1 MTWHMYNAHPR
12 KTLNCKLVKRS
23 RELLNWSR
31 CVSWFIAPADQI
43 LQWTWK
49 KKLSRIGSSFRTLR
63 KPDPP
68 FTNSYGSSIC
78 WRKQPDVPPA
88 NSWWRSLQMQRNL
101 WEAGDSV
108 RLTSCECQAAWLPVQ
123 GACSRSYWARNRG
136 KHSAISAKDPSH
148 GGRKRRKKLELRL
161 GLNCLLNQRRS
172 ISINQS
178 FSYAPCFQGASL
190 SISSK
195 LYCKN
200 WTYLPAILV
209 KLLSGVNERANI
221 FRMEKQNITISD
233 ECSGFRAQFY
243 SPRSEFIYD
252 IIEVSHVLK

>member
-1 MTWHMYNAHPR
+1 MAHFGRVGIVLSPRLNNNGCHDWHNAHPR
-12 KTLNCKLVKRS
+12 QSVNCKLVQRS

-49 KKLSRIGSSFRTLR
+49 KKLSRIGSSFRALR

-108 RLTSCECQAAWLPVQ
+108 RLTSSECQAAWLPVQ

-148 GGRKRRKKLELRL
+148 GGRKKEEKIRTETWIK
-161 GLNCLLNQRRS
+161 
-172 ISINQS
+172 
-178 FSYAPCFQGASL
+178 L
-190 SISSK
+190 SIK
-195 LYCKN
+195 PEEINFNQTIIFLCP
-200 WTYLPAILV
+200 LF
-209 KLLSGVNERANI
+209 SG
-221 FRMEKQNITISD
+221 
-233 ECSGFRAQFY
+233 
-243 SPRSEFIYD
+243 SE
-252 IIEVSHVLK
+252 LKYFK

>member
-1 MTWHMYNAHPR
+1 MAHFGRVGIVLSPRLNNNGCHDWHNAHSR
-12 KTLNCKLVKRS
+12 QSLNCKLVQRS

-49 KKLSRIGSSFRTLR
+49 KKLSRIGSSFRALR

-88 NSWWRSLQMQRNL
+88 NSWWRRLQKQRNF
-101 WEAGDSV
+101 WKSGDSV
-108 RLTSCECQAAWLPVQ
+108 RLTSSECQATWLPV
-123 GACSRSYWARNRG
+123 RG
-136 KHSAISAKDPSH
+136 GGIGHAIADKHSATLAKDPSH

-161 GLNCLLNQRRS
+161 GLNCSLNQRRS
-172 ISINQS
+172 ISISQS

-190 SISSK
+190 SI
-195 LYCKN
+195 
-200 WTYLPAILV
+200 
-209 KLLSGVNERANI
+209 
-221 FRMEKQNITISD
+221 
-233 ECSGFRAQFY
+233 
-243 SPRSEFIYD
+243 
-252 IIEVSHVLK
+252 

>member
-1 MTWHMYNAHPR
+1 MNNNGCQHWHNAHSR
-12 KTLNCKLVKRS
+12 KSLNCKMVQRS

-49 KKLSRIGSSFRTLR
+49 KKLSRIGSSFRALR

-108 RLTSCECQAAWLPVQ
+108 RLTSSECQAAWLPVR
-123 GACSRSYWARNRG
+123 GVCPRSYWARNRG
-136 KHSAISAKDPSH
+136 KHSAIFGERSKP
-148 GGRKRRKKLELRL
+148 RRTEKGEKKIRTE
-161 GLNCLLNQRRS
+161 
-172 ISINQS
+172 
-178 FSYAPCFQGASL
+178 
-190 SISSK
+190 
-195 LYCKN
+195 
-200 WTYLPAILV
+200 T
-209 KLLSGVNERANI
+209 
-221 FRMEKQNITISD
+221 
-233 ECSGFRAQFY
+233 
-243 SPRSEFIYD
+243 
-252 IIEVSHVLK
+252 

>member
-1 MTWHMYNAHPR
+1 MAHFGRVGIVLSPRLNNNGCHDWHNAHSR
-12 KTLNCKLVKRS
+12 QTLNCKLVQRS

-49 KKLSRIGSSFRTLR
+49 KKLSRIGSSFRALR

-108 RLTSCECQAAWLPVQ
+108 RLQVSVKPLGYQFKEPARDRIGRAIAESIRRFRRKIQATAD
-123 GACSRSYWARNRG
+123 G
-136 KHSAISAKDPSH
+136 
-148 GGRKRRKKLELRL
+148 KRRKKLELRL

-172 ISINQS
+172 ISIKQS
-178 FSYAPCFQGASL
+178 FSYAPLFSGSELKYFRWALLQ
-190 SISSK
+190 K
-195 LYCKN
+195 LN
-200 WTYLPAILV
+200 
-209 KLLSGVNERANI
+209 LLACHFG
-221 FRMEKQNITISD
+221 
-233 ECSGFRAQFY
+233 
-243 SPRSEFIYD
+243 
-252 IIEVSHVLK
+252 

>member
-1 MTWHMYNAHPR
+1 MAHFGRVGIVLSPRLNKNGCHDWHNAHPR
-12 KTLNCKLVKRS
+12 KTLNCKLAKRS

-49 KKLSRIGSSFRTLR
+49 KKLSRIGSSFRALR

-78 WRKQPDVPPA
+78 WRKQPGEEVYRCREICGKSATVFDL
-88 NSWWRSLQMQRNL
+88 LQV
-101 WEAGDSV
+101 SV
-108 RLTSCECQAAWLPVQ
+108 KPLGYQFKEPDRDRIGRAIAESIRRFRRKIQATAD
-123 GACSRSYWARNRG
+123 G
-136 KHSAISAKDPSH
+136 
-148 GGRKRRKKLELRL
+148 KRRKKLELRL

-190 SISSK
+190 SI
-195 LYCKN
+195 
-200 WTYLPAILV
+200 
-209 KLLSGVNERANI
+209 
-221 FRMEKQNITISD
+221 
-233 ECSGFRAQFY
+233 
-243 SPRSEFIYD
+243 
-252 IIEVSHVLK
+252 